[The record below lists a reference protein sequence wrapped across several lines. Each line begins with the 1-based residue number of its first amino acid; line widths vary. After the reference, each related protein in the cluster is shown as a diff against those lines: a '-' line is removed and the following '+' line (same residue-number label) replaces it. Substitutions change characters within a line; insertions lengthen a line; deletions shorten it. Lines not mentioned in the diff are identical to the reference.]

1 MDQVS
6 VEKKKKKEEEKRK
19 PPPSTP
25 IFNYQGMDSVSD
37 GFASLPKELVAKIIR
52 LVVLEGKSWNEKLCL
67 IHPLAMLNWHFAQS
81 VKKDPVLCSLMRS
94 ACVLNDETRKFRKKR
109 ILFLGQGGVGKLT
122 LMMRFYQG
130 EYIQEFDPQISC
142 WDFEGWIK
150 QSVFGF
156 EKMMICSTI
165 LNCSPQEVRFIELS
179 IIETQPGGVLAFCYS
194 NAASFDYIENLIQ
207 FVHERYFDCEI
218 GNVKT
223 YKFVLVQ
230 LKADLEDSDIPEER
244 VEKLKQSLNC
254 QSFVVSSKWNQ
265 NVEELFQHCAEIGS
279 FVDEE
284 KQKDKEKE
292 KPKNCVIF

>member
-1 MDQVS
+1 
-6 VEKKKKKEEEKRK
+6 
-19 PPPSTP
+19 
-25 IFNYQGMDSVSD
+25 MDSASD

-52 LVVLEGKSWNEKLCL
+52 LVVIEGKFGNEKLYL
-67 IHPLAMLNWHFAQS
+67 IHPFALLNWHFAQS

-94 ACVLNDETRKFRKKR
+94 ACVLKDETRKFRKKR
-109 ILFLGQGGVGKLT
+109 ILFLGEGGVGKLT

-130 EYIQEFDPQISC
+130 QYIQEYDPNISC

-150 QSVFGF
+150 QSVFAF
-156 EKMMICSTI
+156 EKMKLCSTI
-165 LNCSPQEVRFIELS
+165 LNCSPQQNQFIELS
-179 IIETQPGGVLAFCYS
+179 ITETQPGGVLAFCYS
-194 NAASFDYIENLIQ
+194 DAASFDYSENLIKILHQ
-207 FVHERYFDCEI
+207 NYFDCEM
-218 GNVKT
+218 GNVKA

-230 LKADLEDSDIPEER
+230 LKADLERSDIPEER

-254 QSFVVSSKWNQ
+254 ESFVVSSKWNR

-284 KQKDKEKE
+284 KKKDKEKG